1 MSNYTVLTPFK
12 FLVLGALLMGSAYA
26 DDETYPI
33 RVPAQTQ
40 SSDFSTTLETGP
52 LEMAPTVPAEQE
64 ARPAPVLRQS
74 APLRYEVKKGDTLW
88 GIAGYFLQNPWQWPE
103 IWYSNDQIK
112 NPHRIYPGNILRL
125 VMVNGRPRLLMGD
138 GVDRGTRKLSPRI
151 RGSALSAIPAI
162 PTEAIRDFLRSP
174 KLITKDE
181 LDGTPY
187 LLDFTDNHMIGGA
200 DTQIFVK
207 NLPARAGEYSVVRKG
222 EAYIDPETDELLG
235 YEAIPIGLAEA
246 EPNRNTNKAC
256 KTTVTVAD
264 DDEPLDSSQERNEK
278 TVNLR
283 RGGPSD
289 TRSPSSNRGVTTCND
304 GSIGF
309 AIITKSTRE
318 ARVGDRLLPLNE
330 EFFDA
335 YFYPR
340 APERD
345 IRGSIISV
353 FDGAS
358 QIGRYQVV
366 ALNRG
371 AKDGLAPGHVL
382 TVMQTGR
389 TARDPESSSGRRV
402 QLPATEAGT
411 VMVFKVMPHLS
422 YALVMDASREMH
434 AKDGVVNPQ

>member
-1 MSNYTVLTPFK
+1 MFNYTVLTPFK
-12 FLVLGALLMGSAYA
+12 FLALSALLIGSAHA
-26 DDETYPI
+26 ADETYPI
-33 RVPAQTQ
+33 KVPAQPEE
-40 SSDFSTTLETGP
+40 SAPALEASPVEITT
-52 LEMAPTVPAEQE
+52 
-64 ARPAPVLRQS
+64 PAPYAEASKPAPAIRES

-88 GIAGYFLQNPWQWPE
+88 AIAGYFLQNPWQWPE

-125 VMVNGRPRLLMGD
+125 VMINGRPRLVMGE
-138 GVDRGTRKLSPRI
+138 GTDKGPRKLSPKI
-151 RGSALSAIPAI
+151 RGEKLASAIPAI
-162 PTEAIRDFLRSP
+162 PIEAIRDFLHSP

-187 LLDFTDNHMIGGA
+187 LLDFTDYHMVGGA

-207 NLPARAGEYSVVRKG
+207 NLPARSGEYSVVRKG
-222 EAYIDPETDELLG
+222 EAYVDPETDEVLG
-235 YEAIPIGLAEA
+235 YEAIPVGLAEA
-246 EPNRNTNKAC
+246 EPRRNSSKDIG
-256 KTTVTVAD
+256 VAM
-264 DDEPLDSSQERNEK
+264 LTSM
-278 TVNLR
+278 
-283 RGGPSD
+283 
-289 TRSPSSNRGVTTCND
+289 
-304 GSIGF
+304 
-309 AIITKSTRE
+309 ARE

-340 APERD
+340 APEQD
-345 IRGSIISV
+345 IKGSIISV

-371 AKDGLAPGHVL
+371 AKEGLAPGHVL
-382 TVMQTGR
+382 TVMQSGR
-389 TARDPESSSGRRV
+389 TARDPQSRFGSNI

-422 YALVMDASREMH
+422 YALVMDATRAIH
-434 AKDGVVNPQ
+434 AKDGVVKPQ